1 MNETKKSWKD
11 AGAIGGLLA
20 AKDARDRQRL
30 GRRVFLSALGL
41 GLSLPLARQSARLA
55 IAQTAARPCRLFL
68 FYLPHGA
75 PCEYFDATATGG
87 TFDFDMAGKGVLGPL
102 APYAPQV
109 SVLRGV
115 GMNGAT
121 NHGAIRTM
129 LTGGAEG
136 EGSDSIDSLIGAS
149 IGATAHV
156 LGTVPYAKG
165 AGFNSDSFLVKH
177 GAWVRP
183 EEDPARAADTLFQGL
198 GVSSGGVTIED
209 PSIEFRR
216 QALGLTEKELT
227 QLKDATQGL
236 TAEQTK
242 LDIHL
247 DAIRQLKNGGGNA
260 QAISCDARPTLP
272 SVAALAGGDV
282 LDPTNLGKV
291 LDAHLEVA
299 AFSLLCGTASIVTLQ
314 NMYVNADLNMG
325 FPGGPGVAKGHH
337 QPVSHSWDDAGR
349 AEFAQ
354 VQRWFYSRLAEKL
367 LAKLDVPDMLDP
379 AHTVLENSLVA
390 VLSEVS
396 DGANHNSDASNIW
409 VGGKE
414 MPTSLPLVLIG
425 SGGGYLKPAG
435 GIVKVSALHTDLLA
449 TFADAMKAPISSI
462 AGKSCAPIAELKA

>member
-1 MNETKKSWKD
+1 
-11 AGAIGGLLA
+11 
-20 AKDARDRQRL
+20 
-30 GRRVFLSALGL
+30 
-41 GLSLPLARQSARLA
+41 
-55 IAQTAARPCRLFL
+55 
-68 FYLPHGA
+68 
-75 PCEYFDATATGG
+75 
-87 TFDFDMAGKGVLGPL
+87 VLG
-102 APYAPQV
+102 
-109 SVLRGV
+109 
-115 GMNGAT
+115 N
-121 NHGAIRTM
+121 
-129 LTGGAEG
+129 
-136 EGSDSIDSLIGAS
+136 
-149 IGATAHV
+149 
-156 LGTVPYAKG
+156 VPYAKG

-198 GVSSGGVTIED
+198 GAAPPGGGMMED
-209 PSIEFRR
+209 PSLEFRR

-247 DAIRQLKNGGGNA
+247 DAIRKLKTGGTNN
-260 QAISCDARPTLP
+260 QTISCDARPSLP
-272 SVAALAGGDV
+272 SLTALAGADV
-282 LDPTNLGKV
+282 LDPTNMAKV

-367 LAKLDVPDMLDP
+367 LKTLDVPDMLDP
-379 AHTVLENSLVA
+379 EHTVLENSLVA

-396 DGANHNSDASNIW
+396 DGANHNSDASLIW

-425 SGGGYLKPAG
+425 GGGGYLKPAG
-435 GIVKVSALHTDLLA
+435 GIAKVSALHTDLLA
-449 TFADAMKAPISSI
+449 TFAAAMKSPISSI
-462 AGKSCAPIAELKA
+462 AGKACTPIPELKA